1 MPTHGYGGAP
11 YLGFPYL
18 GGPGA
23 GGGAGDGTILALEAN
38 DRHQIV
44 VLLADGSTGGSPEWA
59 YWCPAPAA
67 WGEVIT
73 PAGPSDYPAFFATN
87 SAGSIPTARWES
99 RLLELGDKGNQEFR
113 VSGVEVDFTI
123 RPDALDAIDGGP
135 GSSGPQFTV
144 TLQGWGVDS
153 ITATSAFD
161 GLTTS
166 VVESTPESWSATAS
180 SVSMDPWPSFRTASL
195 PCRIDQSVKRVKI
208 NVTGAFGVEFL
219 EWRVQGSPV
228 QARR

>member
-11 YLGFPYL
+11 YGGFPYL
-18 GGPGA
+18 GGGAPGA
-23 GGGAGDGTILALEAN
+23 TGSGVIYALEAN
-38 DRHQIV
+38 DRHQV
-44 VLLADGSTGGSPEWA
+44 VALLADGSVGSPEWA

-67 WGEVIT
+67 WGEVTT
-73 PAGPSDYPAFFATN
+73 PAGPSDYPPFFATN
-87 SAGSIPTARWES
+87 GAGSIPTARWES

-135 GSSGPQFTV
+135 GAYGPQFTV
-144 TLQGWGVDS
+144 TLQGWGVDGVS
-153 ITATSAFD
+153 ATSAFD

-166 VVESTPESWSATAS
+166 VTESDPETWSATAS
-180 SVSMDPWPSFRTASL
+180 TVSMDPWPSFRTASL
-195 PCRIDQSVKRVKI
+195 ACRIDQSVKRVKI
-208 NVTGAFGVEFL
+208 NVTDAFGVEFL